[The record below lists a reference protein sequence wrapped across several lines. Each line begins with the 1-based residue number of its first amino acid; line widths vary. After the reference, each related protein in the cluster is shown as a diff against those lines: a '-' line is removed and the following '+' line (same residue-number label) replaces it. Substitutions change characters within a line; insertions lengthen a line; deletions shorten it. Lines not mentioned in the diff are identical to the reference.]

1 MKVFVTG
8 GSGYV
13 GGPTIRALVRNGHQ
27 VAALARTDNS
37 VSAVEASGAVAVR
50 GALTDTDVLREQA
63 SLADAAIHLGM
74 ANERTAEVDL
84 VAAQAMQDGLAD
96 RGAYVHTGGTWV
108 FGNTDGVA
116 DETHPMSPPALT
128 SWRLDNEKQVLANG
142 GRPVIVMPGLVYGNN
157 GGLIQAFY
165 VDPARRD
172 GELPQIGDGSTHWA
186 LVHVEDLADLY
197 VRALN
202 AKPRSVFV
210 GVDDQNP
217 TIADVSRAL
226 AHAAGVPVRAMDLA
240 EATRRMGPIAEA
252 FALDQQL
259 TGAKARRELGWQPR
273 HTDAV
278 AELAL

>member
-27 VAALARTDNS
+27 VAALARADNS

-84 VAAQAMQDGLAD
+84 AAAQAMQDGLAD
-96 RGAYVHTGGTWV
+96 RGPYVHTGGTWV
-108 FGNTDGVA
+108 FGDTDGVA

-197 VRALN
+197 VRALT

-226 AHAAGVPVRAMDLA
+226 AHATGVPVRAMDLA

>member
-13 GGPTIRALVRNGHQ
+13 GGPTIRALVRNGHE

-84 VAAQAMQDGLAD
+84 AAAQAMQDGLAD

>member
-13 GGPTIRALVRNGHQ
+13 GGPTIRALVRHGHE

-37 VSAVEASGAVAVR
+37 VAVVENAGATAVR
-50 GALTDTDVLREQA
+50 GGLTDTDVLREQA
-63 SLADAAIHLGM
+63 SRADAVIHLGM

-84 VAAQAMQDGLAD
+84 AAALAMQDGLAD
-96 RGAYVHTGGTWV
+96 RGTYVHTGGTWV
-108 FGNTDGVA
+108 FGNTNGIA
-116 DETHPMSPPALT
+116 DETHPMAPPALT
-128 SWRLDNEKQVLANG
+128 SWRLDNEKQVLAHG

-157 GGLIQAFY
+157 GGLIEAFY
-165 VDPARRD
+165 LDPARQD
-172 GELPQIGDGSTHWA
+172 GVLVQIGDGRTHWA

-210 GVDDQNP
+210 NVNDQNP
-217 TIADVSRAL
+217 TIADVSRSL
-226 AHAAGVPVRAMDLA
+226 AHAAGVPVKAVDLA

-259 TGAKARRELGWQPR
+259 TAAKARRELGWQPR